1 VRLTTKF
8 VLKFKTIYASDRT
21 EFVLENKEHLPAVG
35 FDVKAEGCWD
45 GSGVTAQAHVLRHKS
60 VTIVHRRLEM
70 SDELVQH
77 QACSNKE
84 KYSIKVTA
92 CW

>member
-35 FDVKAEGCWD
+35 FDVKAEGC
-45 GSGVTAQAHVLRHKS
+45 
-60 VTIVHRRLEM
+60 
-70 SDELVQH
+70 
-77 QACSNKE
+77 
-84 KYSIKVTA
+84 
-92 CW
+92 